1 MIRSSKLSNVLIN
14 AVSVLFILLFSYAAV
29 SKLLDFETFETQ
41 LGQSALLPPF
51 ARWVSRGVIALELF
65 ITTLLCFG
73 TTRLLGFYFSFFL
86 MLLFTTYIV
95 VLLNFADHVPCSC
108 GGVLEALGWKA
119 HLIFNVFFI
128 GMALIGILIER
139 KLRHDVN

>member
-1 MIRSSKLSNVLIN
+1 MIRSSKLSHVLI
-14 AVSVLFILLFSYAAV
+14 AVVSMLFILLFSYATV

-41 LGQSALLPPF
+41 LGQSLLLKPF
-51 ARWVSRGVIALELF
+51 AGWLSLGVIALELL
-65 ITTLLCFG
+65 ITALLCFG
-73 TTRLLGFYFSFFL
+73 TTRLLGFYLSFFL

-95 VLLNFADHVPCSC
+95 VILNFASNVPCSC